1 MFIYGGVAL
10 KIDANSLKPIYVQ
23 IADAIED
30 DLISDKLSEGGSCYS
45 QLIIAKEL
53 KVNPATAAKGINLLV
68 TRGILEK
75 QRGQAMTVAIN
86 AKEKVIMR
94 RKEEVFGKMVEEL
107 VSTAKQLELPEEYVL
122 KAVKNYY
129 ITGEVK

>member
-1 MFIYGGVAL
+1 M
-10 KIDANSLKPIYVQ
+10 KIDPNSLKPIYVQ

-30 DLISDKLSEGGSCYS
+30 DIIEDKLLEGGNCYS

-68 TRGILEK
+68 SRGILEK

-107 VSTAKQLELPEEYVL
+107 VTTAKQLNLPEDYVL
-122 KAVKNYY
+122 KAVEAYY
-129 ITGEVK
+129 KLEEGK

>member
-1 MFIYGGVAL
+1 M
-10 KIDANSLKPIYVQ
+10 KIDGTSLKPIYVQ

-30 DLISDKLSEGGSCYS
+30 DIISDRLSEGGNCYS

-68 TRGILEK
+68 SRGILEK
-75 QRGQAMTVAIN
+75 KRGQAMTVAID
-86 AKEKVIMR
+86 AKGRIIMR

-107 VSTAKQLELPEEYVL
+107 VNTAKQLDLPKDYVL
-122 KAVKNYY
+122 KAIETHYKGVINH
-129 ITGEVK
+129 GQF

>member
-1 MFIYGGVAL
+1 MIGGLTL
-10 KIDANSLKPIYVQ
+10 KIDGNSLKPIYVQ

-30 DLISDKLSEGGSCYS
+30 DIISDKLSEGSSCYS

-68 TRGILEK
+68 SRGILEK

-107 VSTAKQLELPEEYVL
+107 VTTAKKLDLPEDYVL
-122 KAVKNYY
+122 KAVENYY
-129 ITGEVK
+129 KNWEGK